1 MQLFN
6 PERLPGIKDVPG
18 LAEYGQGL
26 VKAYAQYVLPS
37 FESSEDLQ
45 PGDGAV
51 VQKVGGISGFM
62 PDLGFQVL
70 GRPRAGSF
78 GQLSARWLHA
88 AGARLAV
95 AGGASRAAGAA
106 AESIYRPAGYTC
118 ATVRVWFGVTRLLF
132 HHRVLVLS
140 ASSLASLQRVQD
152 DARHLLVRSVSCAAA
167 PQQFLDFCRWCFR
180 GP

>member
-51 VQKVGGISGFM
+51 VQKVGG
-62 PDLGFQVL
+62 GFQGFGMVL
-70 GRPRAGSF
+70 GPRAGLGLRLVGGVGFCGWGRVS
-78 GQLSARWLHA
+78 GPQAGLGLRPAISSAHERSGSGVRCWPVEQQHK
-88 AGARLAV
+88 
-95 AGGASRAAGAA
+95 RAAAQ
-106 AESIYRPAGYTC
+106 SMR
-118 ATVRVWFGVTRLLF
+118 
-132 HHRVLVLS
+132 S
-140 ASSLASLQRVQD
+140 AQCIS
-152 DARHLLVRSVSCAAA
+152 
-167 PQQFLDFCRWCFR
+167 
-180 GP
+180 

>member
-51 VQKVGGISGFM
+51 VQKVGGTWDFRVFAGLGL
-62 PDLGFQVL
+62 DLLVSSAQD
-70 GRPRAGSF
+70 GSM
-78 GQLSARWLHA
+78 
-88 AGARLAV
+88 RLAHGWRSLV
-95 AGGASRAAGAA
+95 AHPEQQEQLLKAS
-106 AESIYRPAGYTC
+106 TD
-118 ATVRVWFGVTRLLF
+118 LLDTLAPLSECG
-132 HHRVLVLS
+132 LV
-140 ASSLASLQRVQD
+140 
-152 DARHLLVRSVSCAAA
+152 
-167 PQQFLDFCRWCFR
+167 
-180 GP
+180 